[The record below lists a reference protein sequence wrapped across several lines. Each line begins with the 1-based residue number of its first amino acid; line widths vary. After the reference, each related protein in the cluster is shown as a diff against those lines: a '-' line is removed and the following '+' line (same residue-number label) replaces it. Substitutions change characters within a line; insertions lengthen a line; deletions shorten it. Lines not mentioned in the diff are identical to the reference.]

1 MRRCA
6 HKRAA
11 LERHPALGRAAARRA
26 QVTSNL
32 HRQQLVRAIK
42 RVILGLGA
50 APGPPRRLRCR
61 PLTCAAVA
69 CAWDAPAEPGH
80 PPFHKFKL
88 ERLAP
93 GGAGGPAAWA
103 TAGGELDG
111 DQRQFV
117 DAGLAEVR
125 RGPGAARRSA
135 RRRTP
140 RTMPPVLRKLGCRT
154 RAWPAALARRCRC
167 SGVMWAPGPRA
178 RPGAAGP
185 ARPVPLQTGSQ
196 PAPDAGRARAA
207 RRVPVPPG
215 GVERVRLE
223 PGRGVGA
230 RVDGRPGS
238 ALPDRLRRGFRR
250 ARAAGAPAPRGRVA
264 GGRRSGGVG
273 GGGRRGR
280 AAAAAGLG
288 PPGEALRVALRGA
301 ASPVKR

>member
-117 DAGLAEVR
+117 DAGLAEVW
-125 RGPGAARRSA
+125 RGVARPGRGAHHAPS
-135 RRRTP
+135 P
-140 RTMPPVLRKLGCRT
+140 SQ
-154 RAWPAALARRCRC
+154 AWL
-167 SGVMWAPGPRA
+167 PRA
-178 RPGAAGP
+178 R
-185 ARPVPLQTGSQ
+185 L
-196 PAPDAGRARAA
+196 AGRARAA
-207 RRVPVPPG
+207 MPLQRRD
-215 GVERVRLE
+215 
-223 PGRGVGA
+223 VG
-230 RVDGRPGS
+230 PWS
-238 ALPDRLRRGFRR
+238 
-250 ARAAGAPAPRGRVA
+250 ARAPWRRWPCQARPASDREPAGA
-264 GGRRSGGVG
+264 
-273 GGGRRGR
+273 
-280 AAAAAGLG
+280 
-288 PPGEALRVALRGA
+288 
-301 ASPVKR
+301 

>member
-1 MRRCA
+1 VHTLRTLGLPPCVLTVCAHPALQRCA
-6 HKRAA
+6 RRGAA
-11 LERHPALGRAAARRA
+11 PERHPALGRAAAPRA

-50 APGPPRRLRCR
+50 APGAPRRLRCQ

-125 RGPGAARRSA
+125 RGPGAAQRSG
-135 RRRTP
+135 RWRTP
-140 RTMPPVLRKLGCRT
+140 RAYTSSPSQAPAERAPGRPRSRGGARAAPLQRRDAEPLVRPRTLAPPALPGPSSLREQQSADLHAACGKVQGQDGER
-154 RAWPAALARRCRC
+154 WPAHPPLA
-167 SGVMWAPGPRA
+167 STGKRA
-178 RPGAAGP
+178 RPAAIGP
-185 ARPVPLQTGSQ
+185 W
-196 PAPDAGRARAA
+196 
-207 RRVPVPPG
+207 
-215 GVERVRLE
+215 
-223 PGRGVGA
+223 
-230 RVDGRPGS
+230 
-238 ALPDRLRRGFRR
+238 
-250 ARAAGAPAPRGRVA
+250 
-264 GGRRSGGVG
+264 
-273 GGGRRGR
+273 
-280 AAAAAGLG
+280 
-288 PPGEALRVALRGA
+288 
-301 ASPVKR
+301 